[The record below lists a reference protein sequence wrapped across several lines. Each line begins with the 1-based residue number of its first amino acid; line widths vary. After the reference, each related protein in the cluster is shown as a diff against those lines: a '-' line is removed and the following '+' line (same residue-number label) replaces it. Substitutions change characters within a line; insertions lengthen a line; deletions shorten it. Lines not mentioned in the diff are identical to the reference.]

1 MIFSWYFADSM
12 YSIGR
17 ATGGNARSHQSP
29 IATGDVIDIGDRRLA
44 AILRLLAVQ
53 SGEALDL
60 FLGEIALGIERR
72 HLGAFLANLDG
83 KLLRRAAVEIS
94 VNEPG

>member
-1 MIFSWYFADSM
+1 M
-12 YSIGR
+12 
-17 ATGGNARSHQSP
+17 HQTA
-29 IATGDVIDIGDRRLA
+29 IATGDMFDIGGRGVA
-44 AILRLLAVQ
+44 TILRLLAVQ
-53 SGEALDL
+53 SGEALNL
-60 FLGEIALGIERR
+60 FHGELALGIERC